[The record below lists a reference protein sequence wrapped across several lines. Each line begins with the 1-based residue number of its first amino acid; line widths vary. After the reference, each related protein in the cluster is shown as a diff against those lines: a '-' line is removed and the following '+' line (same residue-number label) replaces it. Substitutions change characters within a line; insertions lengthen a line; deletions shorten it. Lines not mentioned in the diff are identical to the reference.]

1 MAKTAGKVKAAG
13 GVLWREVDGQVLVA
27 VVHRPRYDDWSLPK
41 GKLDPGELEVVAAVR
56 EVQEETGFSCVVGR
70 GLGVARYRVLDK
82 GRDVPKRVR
91 WWALEARD
99 GAFVPDAEVDRLD
112 WLTVP
117 QALRRVTAGMDDGTL
132 QRFAA
137 SPRRTSTVLLVRHAL
152 ARRRDSWAGD
162 DDVRPLDE
170 AGGVQARV
178 LGDLLPLWAP
188 TAVLSA
194 PSLRCRSTVTP
205 TAERLGLSVEVDDDL
220 AEDAAERL
228 PDRLRALGA
237 AGRTVVACSQGG
249 AIGAAVAALT
259 AEAGL
264 DVAETTAPKGS
275 VWALSFADGRL
286 VDADRT
292 ALPDLDALVPAG

>member
-1 MAKTAGKVKAAG
+1 MAKVRAAG
-13 GVLWREVDGQVLVA
+13 GVLWREVDGEVRVA

-41 GKLDPGELEVVAAVR
+41 GKLEPGELEAAAAVR
-56 EVQEETGFSCVVGR
+56 EVQEETGFACVVGR
-70 GLGVARYRVLDK
+70 GLGTTRYRVLDG

-99 GAFVPDAEVDRLD
+99 GAFVPDREVDRLD

-117 QALRRVTAGMDDGTL
+117 QALRRVTAGADDGTL
-132 QRFAA
+132 QRFAEC
-137 SPRRTSTVLLVRHAL
+137 PYRTSTVLLVRHGL
-152 ARRRDSWAGD
+152 AGRRDEWVGD
-162 DDVRPLDE
+162 DAARPLDE
-170 AGGVQARV
+170 VGVEQART

-194 PSLRCRSTVTP
+194 PALRCRLTVAP
-205 TAERLGLSVEVDDDL
+205 AAERLGLAVQVDGDL

-237 AGRTVVACSQGG
+237 AGETVVACSQGG
-249 AIGAAVAALT
+249 AIGAAVSQLAAD
-259 AEAGL
+259 AGL
-264 DVAETTAPKGS
+264 DVGEVTAPKGS
-275 VWALSFADGRL
+275 LWALSFADGRL

-292 ALPDLDALVPAG
+292 TLPDRDALVPAG

>member
-1 MAKTAGKVKAAG
+1 MAKVARVRAAG
-13 GVLWREVDGQVLVA
+13 GVLWREVDGQVRVA

-41 GKLDPGELEVVAAVR
+41 GKLDPGELEVAAAVR
-56 EVQEETGFSCVVGR
+56 EVEEETGFSCVVGR
-70 GLGVARYRVLDK
+70 GLGITRYRVLDK

-91 WWALEARD
+91 WWALEAGD
-99 GAFVPDAEVDRLD
+99 GEFVPSREVDRLD

-117 QALRRVTAGMDDGTL
+117 QAVRRVTAGTDDGTL

-137 SPRRTSTVLLVRHAL
+137 HARRTSTVLLVRHGL
-152 ARRRDSWAGD
+152 AGHREQWVGD
-162 DDVRPLDE
+162 DALRPLED
-170 AGGVQARV
+170 AGVEQARV
-178 LGDLLPLWAP
+178 LGELLPLWAP

-194 PSLRCRSTVTP
+194 PALRCRSTVEP
-205 TAERLGLSVEVDDDL
+205 AAERLQLPVEVDGDL

-228 PDRLRALGA
+228 PHLLRRLGSS
-237 AGRTVVACSQGG
+237 GRTTVACSQGG
-249 AIGAAVAALT
+249 AIGAAVAALV

-264 DVAETTAPKGS
+264 EVAETGAPKGS

-292 ALPDLDALVPAG
+292 VLPDREALVPAG

>member
-1 MAKTAGKVKAAG
+1 VAKVRAAG
-13 GVLWREVDGQVLVA
+13 GVLWREIEGEVRVA

-41 GKLDPGELEVVAAVR
+41 GKLDQGELEVAAAVR
-56 EVQEETGFSCVVGR
+56 EVEEETGFTCVVGR
-70 GLGVARYRVLDK
+70 GLGVTRYRVLDR

-91 WWALEARD
+91 WWALEARE
-99 GAFVPDAEVDRLD
+99 GAFVPDSEVDRLD

-137 SPRRTSTVLLVRHAL
+137 CPRRTSTVLLVRHAL
-152 ARRRDSWAGD
+152 AGRRDQWAGD
-162 DDVRPLDE
+162 DAVRPLDE
-170 AGGVQARV
+170 VGGVQARA

-194 PSLRCRSTVTP
+194 PALRCRQTVAP
-205 TAERLGLSVEVDDDL
+205 AAERLGLRVQVDHDL

-228 PDRLRALGA
+228 PGRLRALGA
-237 AGRTVVACSQGG
+237 TGETVVACSQGG
-249 AIGAAVAALT
+249 AIGAAVAELT

-264 DVAETTAPKGS
+264 DVAETSAPKGS

-292 ALPDLDALVPAG
+292 TLPDRDALVPAG

>member
-1 MAKTAGKVKAAG
+1 VAKGARVRAAG

-41 GKLDPGELEVVAAVR
+41 GKLDPGELEVAAAVR
-56 EVQEETGFSCVVGR
+56 EVEEETGFSCVVGR
-70 GLGVARYRVLDK
+70 GLGVTRYRVLDH

-91 WWALEARD
+91 WWALEAGD
-99 GAFVPDAEVDRLD
+99 GEFVPDSEVDRLD

-117 QALRRVTAGMDDGTL
+117 KAVRRVTAGTDDGTL
-132 QRFAA
+132 QRFAVC
-137 SPRRTSTVLLVRHAL
+137 PHRTSTVLLVRHGL
-152 ARRRDSWAGD
+152 AGRRDEWTGD

-170 AGGVQARV
+170 VGEVQARV

-194 PSLRCRSTVTP
+194 PALRCRSTVEP
-205 TAERLGLSVEVDDDL
+205 AAERLGLPVEVDGDL

-228 PDRLRALGA
+228 PGRLRALGA
-237 AGRTVVACSQGG
+237 TGRSVVACSQGG
-249 AIGAAVAALT
+249 AIGAAVAELT

-264 DVAETTAPKGS
+264 EVAETTAPKGS

-292 ALPDLDALVPAG
+292 TLPDRDALVPAG